1 MSDGKNGTSSERTK
15 DGRFASGNPGKP
27 KGARHKT
34 TTAVEAL
41 LDGEAEGLTRKAVEL
56 AMAGDTT
63 ALKICLDRIAP
74 ARRDSPVQFDMPEM
88 KSAADAAAAVG
99 AILDNVASGHL
110 SPDEARSIAPLVET
124 FRKTL
129 ETEEL
134 ERRITALEATK

>member
-110 SPDEARSIAPLVET
+110 SPDEARSIAPLIET